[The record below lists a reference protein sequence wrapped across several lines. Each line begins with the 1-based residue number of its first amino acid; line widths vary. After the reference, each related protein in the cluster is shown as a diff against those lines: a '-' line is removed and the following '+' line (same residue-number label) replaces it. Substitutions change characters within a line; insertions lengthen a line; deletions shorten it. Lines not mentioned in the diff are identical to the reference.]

1 MNSFL
6 GGEHLCFLGSGRNEE
21 DQYTHM
27 VVASFLQKHTQY
39 VSLLTG
45 GYIALHNYFS
55 DNINDLLQDHNPNVC
70 IVCAPRMNKQ
80 KVETTTKTTQS
91 GDLFGKI
98 SAAMKSKS
106 AEVKGKLLDYI
117 VNSNNHPVQ
126 EWHVSSDDKI
136 GKRYRNVAPVF
147 SIDDDQDNVASVEV
161 RYVINEVIALIAI
174 LFYRMCRM
182 RKAEKLFQCKV
193 GLKIQT

>member
-1 MNSFL
+1 M
-6 GGEHLCFLGSGRNEE
+6 CFLGSGRNEE

-27 VVASFLQKHTQY
+27 VVASFLQKQTQY

-55 DNINDLLQDHNPNVC
+55 ENVGECLQDHDPSAC
-70 IVCAPRMNKQ
+70 IVCAPQIDRRKSEVGQ
-80 KVETTTKTTQS
+80 KTAPT

-106 AEVKGKLLDYI
+106 AEVKGKLMDYI
-117 VNSNNHPVQ
+117 VNTNNHPPQ
-126 EWHVSSDDKI
+126 EWHVASTDRD

-147 SIDDDQDNVASVEV
+147 TIDDDQDNMASVQV
-161 RYVINEVIALIAI
+161 RRFCL
-174 LFYRMCRM
+174 C
-182 RKAEKLFQCKV
+182 C
-193 GLKIQT
+193 

>member
-1 MNSFL
+1 
-6 GGEHLCFLGSGRNEE
+6 
-21 DQYTHM
+21 M

-55 DNINDLLQDHNPNVC
+55 ENVGEFLQDHDPQLC
-70 IVCAPRMNKQ
+70 IVCAPQMNQRKGESGQ
-80 KVETTTKTTQS
+80 KAAPA

-106 AEVKGKLLDYI
+106 AEVKGKLMDYI
-117 VNSNNHPVQ
+117 VNTNNHPPQ
-126 EWHVSSDDKI
+126 QWHVSSADRD

-147 SIDDDQDNVASVEV
+147 SIDDDQDNVANVQV
-161 RYVINEVIALIAI
+161 WRLISFF
-174 LFYRMCRM
+174 L
-182 RKAEKLFQCKV
+182 
-193 GLKIQT
+193 

>member
-1 MNSFL
+1 M
-6 GGEHLCFLGSGRNEE
+6 GSGRNEE

-70 IVCAPRMNKQ
+70 IVCAPRISQQ
-80 KVETTTKTTQS
+80 KVENTTKTTQS

-147 SIDDDQDNVASVEV
+147 SIDDDQDNVTGVQVCVYFVFNS
-161 RYVINEVIALIAI
+161 
-174 LFYRMCRM
+174 FYDWNN
-182 RKAEKLFQCKV
+182 L
-193 GLKIQT
+193 